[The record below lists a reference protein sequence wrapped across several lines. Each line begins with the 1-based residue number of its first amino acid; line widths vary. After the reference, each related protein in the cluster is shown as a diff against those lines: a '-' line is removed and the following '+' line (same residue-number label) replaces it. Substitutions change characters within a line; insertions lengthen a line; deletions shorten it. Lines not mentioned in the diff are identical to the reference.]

1 MARCEDSTSGN
12 RLSSAIFLSLSYINI
27 HLFESFVQTVASYF
41 LLLYHMKRLAFFF
54 SSADICAQ
62 NCIQYQENRT
72 VRNCQLLLHCL
83 RLTYSE

>member
-27 HLFESFVQTVASYF
+27 HLFESFVQTVASHF

-54 SSADICAQ
+54 SVQLTCVL
-62 NCIQYQENRT
+62 RT
-72 VRNCQLLLHCL
+72 VSNIKKIEL
-83 RLTYSE
+83 SETANYYCTV